1 MPWMTAIASNLSKNR
16 PVKQKQPLKNRP
28 SITRNLSKTAHQSQA
43 TAGLFVQATA
53 GLFVQL
59 LSGVPSRWF
68 HEADMRRLGGAAD
81 PQQSLSFQIQGKP
94 Q

>member
-16 PVKQKQPLKNRP
+16 PVNQKQPLKNRP
-28 SITRNLSKTAHQSQA
+28 SITRNLSKTAHQS
-43 TAGLFVQATA
+43 QATA

-81 PQQSLSFQIQGKP
+81 PQQSLSFQIKENP
-94 Q
+94 MKSDEIR